1 MINWIKR
8 IFAILLVVIMI
19 GLVFLT
25 IFLAVTGSKNF
36 MASLYAMIGFPLLIY
51 VFLYIYRMMH

>member
-25 IFLAVTGSKNF
+25 IFLAVTGSENF